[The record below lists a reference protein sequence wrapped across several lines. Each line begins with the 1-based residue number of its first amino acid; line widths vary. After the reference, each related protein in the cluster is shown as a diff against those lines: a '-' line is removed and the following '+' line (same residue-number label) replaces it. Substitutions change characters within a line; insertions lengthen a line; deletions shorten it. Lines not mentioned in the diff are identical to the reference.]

1 MLKTVRFQ
9 ETTAQHFP
17 MLYIRKM
24 RLDLLQSSY
33 NGCYVILN
41 HRNYE
46 HENHLG

>member
-9 ETTAQHFP
+9 ETTAQHL
-17 MLYIRKM
+17 LYSYIGKM
-24 RLDLLQSSY
+24 RLDLLQSSH

-46 HENHLG
+46 HENHLS